1 MTYLLSIPALYA
13 TDPSCLPTI
22 FGPDGSFPD
31 APNFHGPVLIEGYGY
46 VAVACAP
53 TPAEPYWDRMV
64 LDLRMPTVAARLLK
78 VCWTRRRSGLG
89 RTDIIA
95 DLQTWLI
102 VDWTDGRAA
111 ELAAL
116 ASEML
121 PERCSGPRSA

>member
-1 MTYLLSIPALYA
+1 MTYLLSIPALHA
-13 TDPSCLPTI
+13 ADPACLPMI

-31 APNFHGPVLIEGYGY
+31 APNFQGPVLIQGYGY

-53 TPAEPYWDRMV
+53 TLAEPYWDRMV

-78 VCWTRRRSGLG
+78 VCWARRRSGLG
-89 RTDIIA
+89 RSDIIA
-95 DLQTWLI
+95 DLRTWLI

-121 PERCSGPRSA
+121 PGRSATRST

>member
-1 MTYLLSIPALYA
+1 MTHILSIPALHA
-13 TDPSCLPTI
+13 ADPACLPVI
-22 FGPDGSFPD
+22 FGPDGTFQD
-31 APNFHGPVLIEGYGY
+31 APNFHGPVLIQGYGY
-46 VAVACAP
+46 VAVAGPP

-78 VCWTRRRSGLG
+78 VCWARTKSGLG
-89 RTDIIA
+89 EAGIIA

-121 PERCSGPRSA
+121 PGRCSGPRSA